1 MKYFVIPLAAALL
14 IELVVVGI
22 DRAMK
27 PYTELLWA
35 VGIYGSLSFISFL
48 WGKALDERLH
58 RLEQRNLA
66 FKRISR

>member
-1 MKYFVIPLAAALL
+1 MKYFVFPLAAALL

-35 VGIYGSLSFISFL
+35 IGIYGSLSFISYL
-48 WGKALDERLH
+48 WGSAFEERLT
-58 RLEQRNLA
+58 RLEQRNI
-66 FKRISR
+66 KRITR